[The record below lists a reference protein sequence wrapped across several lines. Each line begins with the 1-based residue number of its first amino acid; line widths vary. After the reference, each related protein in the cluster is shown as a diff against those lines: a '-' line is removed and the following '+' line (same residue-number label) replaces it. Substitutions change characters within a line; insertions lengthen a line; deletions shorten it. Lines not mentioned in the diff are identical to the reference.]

1 MTDCFP
7 CVTENMYNKRKLWIK
22 GVKYMFSDEM
32 LKAPSPSLKPQ
43 NAAADVSS
51 RFTLIVEYLGQQISQ
66 PTTRAQYR
74 EMETIQL
81 K

>member
-1 MTDCFP
+1 
-7 CVTENMYNKRKLWIK
+7 
-22 GVKYMFSDEM
+22 MFSDEM

-51 RFTLIVEYLGQQISQ
+51 RFTLIVECLGQQISQ